1 MVSDRAYLRGARQ
14 GAGLTRL
21 EAEVARIGGILGAG
35 TTRVEPAVLQP
46 AEVLLD
52 LYGEDIRARAFVTR
66 DDEAEMMLRPDFTVP
81 IVQLHMEGGAEPAA
95 YSYCGPVWRRQAA
108 GSGRPREYLQAGI
121 EFFGGADPAERE
133 AEVLLRILAA
143 LGPAPVDLVTG
154 DMGLVLAAVDS
165 LATTPARRAALR
177 RHVWRPGRFQ
187 VMLARYGR
195 EQAAVTAGR
204 AEILRAEAA
213 GRVPELI
220 AAAGSAVGLRDTE
233 EVAARIA
240 RLAEE
245 AGTPPLDPGAVA
257 ALEALLALRGRATG
271 AVADLRAI
279 ARDLGGLARAVDRLE
294 RRLEVF
300 AARGIPVE
308 ALGFEASFGRTSL
321 EYYDGFVFGALARGR
336 TDLPT
341 IASGG
346 RYDTLTGVLGQGRR
360 LPAVGGIVRPEA
372 LLALV
377 LGQEEEAQACG

>member
-1 MVSDRAYLRGARQ
+1 M
-14 GAGLTRL
+14 
-21 EAEVARIGGILGAG
+21 
-35 TTRVEPAVLQP
+35 LQP

-81 IVQLHMEGGAEPAA
+81 IVQLHMDGGAEPAA
-95 YSYCGPVWRRQAA
+95 YSYCGPVWRRPTA

-121 EFFGGADPAERE
+121 ELFGGADPAERE

-204 AEILRAEAA
+204 EGILGAEAA

-220 AAAGSAVGLRDTE
+220 ASAGAAVGLRAAE

-245 AGTPPLDPGAVA
+245 ARTPPLDPGAVV
-257 ALEALLALRGRATG
+257 ALEALLALRAARPGRSRRCGTSPATS
-271 AVADLRAI
+271 ADSIVRSTGWNAGWRSSRRA
-279 ARDLGGLARAVDRLE
+279 AFRLARSAS
-294 RRLEVF
+294 RR
-300 AARGIPVE
+300 
-308 ALGFEASFGRTSL
+308 AS
-321 EYYDGFVFGALARGR
+321 GAPRSNITMASSLARSPAGG
-336 TDLPT
+336 PT
-341 IASGG
+341 C
-346 RYDTLTGVLGQGRR
+346 RR
-360 LPAVGGIVRPEA
+360 SRAAGAMTR
-372 LLALV
+372 
-377 LGQEEEAQACG
+377 